1 MPHTFYGMDSD
12 AVREKVKPVSEQ
24 FACIGSPQE
33 LFRVLL
39 QCWSA
44 ETCAPRLRDG
54 WSGEDPTR
62 GQCSVT
68 AFLAQDVFGGK
79 VFGILRE
86 DGNYHCYNVVGD
98 CVFDLTDEQFGGEKL
113 DYSAG
118 TEQQRETHFAREE
131 KRLRYELLRGRL
143 LAYCR
148 KAEGSNV

>member
-1 MPHTFYGMDSD
+1 MPHTFYGIEQD
-12 AVREKVKPVSEQ
+12 AVRAVRPVSGA
-24 FACIGSPQE
+24 FAWIGSPQA
-33 LFRVLL
+33 LFAVLL

-54 WSGEDPTR
+54 WSRENPTR

-68 AFLAQDVFGGK
+68 AFLAQDIFGGK

-86 DGNYHCYNVVGD
+86 GGNYHCYNIIGD

-113 DYSAG
+113 DYSSG

-131 KRLRYELLRGRL
+131 KRLRYELLRQRVLEYGRNT
-143 LAYCR
+143 
-148 KAEGSNV
+148 EENNV

>member
-1 MPHTFYGMDSD
+1 MP
-12 AVREKVKPVSEQ
+12 
-24 FACIGSPQE
+24 
-33 LFRVLL
+33 
-39 QCWSA
+39 CWSA

-54 WSGEDPTR
+54 WSEADPTR

-86 DGNYHCYNVVGD
+86 GGNYHCYNVVGD

-113 DYSAG
+113 DYSSG
-118 TEQQRETHFAREE
+118 VEQQRETHFAREE

-148 KAEGSNV
+148 NAEGSNV